1 MKVVL
6 HQAVG
11 VNHKA
16 ALPARLGQGL
26 EEIMAIALIQEDR
39 LTLVPSAHDMVNRSG
54 IFNAHLARHERI
66 LPRLIRRASRKYGQS
81 YGLTPMTPM
90 MGLDVEKV
98 EQIISG
104 IHTAMQNLPQL
115 MAAA

>member
-1 MKVVL
+1 
-6 HQAVG
+6 
-11 VNHKA
+11 
-16 ALPARLGQGL
+16 
-26 EEIMAIALIQEDR
+26 
-39 LTLVPSAHDMVNRSG
+39 
-54 IFNAHLARHERI
+54 
-66 LPRLIRRASRKYGQS
+66 
-81 YGLTPMTPM
+81 M